1 MHCDDLGGRDG
12 DGGVGGM
19 LKRKRIYV
27 YTQLIHIVVQQK
39 LTQHCKEI
47 ILQFKK
53 NFFNKNRR
61 KKKSIAALISLFH
74 ISSHLPRLHRPW
86 K

>member
-53 NFFNKNRR
+53 IFLIKIGG
-61 KKKSIAALISLFH
+61 KKKALL
-74 ISSHLPRLHRPW
+74 L
-86 K
+86 